1 MSIDILWPHDPSSF
15 RRKSYLKSSPVIFA
29 AFTARPMFTQHAPH
43 IVHGNF
49 SSEFVT
55 VPLYVF
61 KCNPCDQVTEIL
73 QKFGDPS
80 PECAK
85 CSKKMKKSVALTSFS
100 LKGGGWAK
108 DNYGLK
114 DTG

>member
-15 RRKSYLKSSPVIFA
+15 MGKSYPKSLPVIFA
-29 AFTARPMFTQHAPH
+29 TLTTRPTLAQHAPH

-80 PECAK
+80 PDCDKCAE
-85 CSKKMKKSVALTSFS
+85 KMKRSVALTSFS

-114 DTG
+114 DTR